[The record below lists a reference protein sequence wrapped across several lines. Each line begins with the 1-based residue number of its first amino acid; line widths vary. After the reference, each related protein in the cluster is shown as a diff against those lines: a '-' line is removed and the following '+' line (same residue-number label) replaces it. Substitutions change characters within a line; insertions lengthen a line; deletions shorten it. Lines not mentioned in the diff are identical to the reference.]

1 MTKWKIL
8 AVAGLTFGVIGMGLA
23 VTAQP
28 SDPQVFELRIYKT
41 LPGKRDALATRFR
54 DHTMAMFE
62 KAGMTN
68 VGYWTA
74 VTGDEVDRTFV
85 YMLAYP
91 SQEARDEMWKTL
103 LGADPDFQRETARR
117 LRSHPEERTLV
128 DTIDARLLVPTEF
141 SPLR

>member
-1 MTKWKIL
+1 MIKWKIL
-8 AVAGLTFGVIGMGLA
+8 AVVGLTFGVIGMGLA

-74 VTGDEVDRTFV
+74 VTGDEADRTFI

-103 LGADPDFQRETARR
+103 GADPDFQREVMAME
-117 LRSHPEERTLV
+117 RSEDRKLV

>member
-1 MTKWKIL
+1 MIKWKIL

-23 VTAQP
+23 VTAQR
-28 SDPQVFELRIYKT
+28 SDPQVFELRIYKAM
-41 LPGKRDALATRFR
+41 PGKRDVLATRFR

-62 KAGMTN
+62 KAGMRN

-74 VTGDEVDRTFV
+74 VTGDEVDRTFI

-91 SQEARDEMWKTL
+91 SQEARADMWKT
-103 LGADPDFQRETARR
+103 LGADPDFQREVIAME
-117 LRSHPEERTLV
+117 RSEERKLV